1 MKLHI
6 RNSNT
11 KRRRMLSFRK
21 RMRTKGGRTIL
32 ANQRRAHKPKQ
43 RRRLA
48 RRRKAYR
55 SRH

>member
-21 RMRTKGGRTIL
+21 RMKTKGGRTIL

-43 RRRLA
+43 RKRLQR
-48 RRRKAYR
+48 RRRKYKA
-55 SRH
+55 RH